1 MATVIIP
8 TPLRKFTNNTARLQV
23 KPGTI
28 QETVSELTANFPD
41 LKKHLLDE
49 KGNIRSYV
57 NIFVGDDDIRDLQ
70 QEKTAVHEGTVISIV
85 PAIAGGAP
93 DNGQAPNRN
102 NGQPGNRENGQSP
115 DRDNGQHA
123 NAPFAKP
130 GNAPFT
136 KEELARY
143 NRHIII
149 PGFGMEAQQKLKA
162 AKVLVIGSGGLG
174 SPVLLYLAAAGVGT
188 IGIVDFDVVDDS
200 NLQRQVLFGVDAI
213 GQSKVEAAK
222 KRLEALNPYIRLQ
235 VYNTHLNSQN
245 ALDILRDYDVIA
257 DGTDNFPTRYLV
269 NDASVLLG
277 KPNVYASIFQFEGQV
292 SVFNYRDAGGK
303 LGPNYR
309 DLYPTPPPPGLVPS
323 CAEGGVL
330 GVLPGI
336 IGSLQALEVI
346 KVTTGVGETLSGR
359 FYIFDAL
366 NFESRTFKIK
376 PREDNPINGKN
387 PTITGLIDYEQF
399 CGMRAVEEKPLKEI
413 TVKELY
419 DWQVQGEPFQL
430 IDVREPHEYDIVNI
444 GGELIPLATISDHA
458 QNISTNKKVVV
469 HCKVG
474 GRSAKAI
481 RELEEKFGFTNLY
494 NLKGGILAYI
504 DQVQPE
510 LTKY

>member
-8 TPLRKFTNNTARLQV
+8 TPLRKFTNNTAKLEI
-23 KPGTI
+23 KGDTI
-28 QETVSELTANFPD
+28 EKTVSELTTNFPD

-49 KGNIRSYV
+49 QGKIRSFV
-57 NIFVGDDDIRDLQ
+57 NIFVGNDDIRDLQ
-70 QEKTAVHEGTVISIV
+70 QEQTEVKSDTVISIV

-93 DNGQAPNRN
+93 DF
-102 NGQPGNRENGQSP
+102 S
-115 DRDNGQHA
+115 
-123 NAPFAKP
+123 
-130 GNAPFT
+130 

-149 PGFGMEAQQKLKA
+149 PGFGLEAQQQLKA
-162 AKVLVIGSGGLG
+162 AKVLVVGSGGLG

-200 NLQRQVLFGVDAI
+200 NLQRQVLFGVESI
-213 GQSKVEAAK
+213 GAPKVQAAK
-222 KRLEALNPYIRLQ
+222 QRLEALNPHINIEL
-235 VYNTHLNSQN
+235 YNTQLTSAN
-245 ALDILRDYDVIA
+245 ALEIIRAYDVVA

-269 NDASVLLG
+269 NDATVLLG
-277 KPNVYASIFQFEGQV
+277 KPNVYASIFQFDGQV
-292 SVFNYRDAGGK
+292 SVFNYRNAAGE

-346 KVTTGVGETLSGR
+346 KVITGVGEPLVGR
-359 FYIFDAL
+359 FYTFDAL
-366 NFESRTFKIK
+366 NFESRTFNIT
-376 PREDNPINGKN
+376 RRADNPLNGDN
-387 PTITGLIDYEQF
+387 PTITKLIDYEQF
-399 CGMRAVEEKPLKEI
+399 CGVKAVEKPVKEI
-413 TVKELY
+413 SVKELY
-419 DWQVQGEPFQL
+419 NWQVKGETFQL

-444 GGELIPLATISDHA
+444 GAELIPLATVSANADRVHRD
-458 QNISTNKKVVV
+458 QKVVI
-469 HCKVG
+469 HCKMG
-474 GRSAKAI
+474 GRSAKAV
-481 RELEEKFGFTNLY
+481 RELEEKFGFDNLY

-504 DQVQPE
+504 DEVQPE

>member
-1 MATVIIP
+1 MSSH
-8 TPLRKFTNNTARLQV
+8 N
-23 KPGTI
+23 
-28 QETVSELTANFPD
+28 
-41 LKKHLLDE
+41 
-49 KGNIRSYV
+49 
-57 NIFVGDDDIRDLQ
+57 DI
-70 QEKTAVHEGTVISIV
+70 SF
-85 PAIAGGAP
+85 
-93 DNGQAPNRN
+93 
-102 NGQPGNRENGQSP
+102 S
-115 DRDNGQHA
+115 
-123 NAPFAKP
+123 
-130 GNAPFT
+130 

-149 PGFGMEAQQKLKA
+149 PEFGFEAQQKLKA
-162 AKVLVIGSGGLG
+162 GKVLVVGSGGLG

-200 NLQRQVLFGVDAI
+200 NLQRQVLFGVDEI
-213 GQSKVEAAK
+213 GKPKVEAARR
-222 KRLEALNPYIRLQ
+222 RLEALNPHIKLILH
-235 VYNTHLNSQN
+235 NTQLTSAN
-245 ALDILRDYDVIA
+245 ALDIIKDYDVVA

-292 SVFNYRDAGGK
+292 SVFNYRNSKGE

-346 KVTTGVGETLSGR
+346 KLLTGVGDPLNGR

-366 NFESRTFKIK
+366 NFESRTFNIS
-376 PREDNPINGKN
+376 RRDDNPLNGKN
-387 PTITGLIDYEQF
+387 PTITQLIDYEQF
-399 CGMRAVEEKPLKEI
+399 CGMKAVERPVKEI
-413 TVKELY
+413 TAKELY
-419 DWQVQGEPFQL
+419 DWQVQGEKFQL

-444 GGELIPLATISDHA
+444 GAELIPLATVSANADRISKD
-458 QNISTNKKVVV
+458 IKVVV
-469 HCKVG
+469 HCKMG

-481 RELEEKFGFTNLY
+481 RELEEKFGYQNLY
-494 NLKGGILAYI
+494 NLKGGILSYI
-504 DQVQPE
+504 DEVQPE